1 MPFKYSIKGRSVAFA
16 RALHQI
22 CHCPSANIIHC
33 QDFLLGVSDKSN
45 KLKTGLCHRNTM
57 ASGRKFFNFLTEDW
71 CFLETLIDEG
81 LPHCFCSALWEQDHA
96 KKKVWFTFWQLQSL
110 LATIFSCYQVT
121 RYCIFV
127 TGLDLS
133 FVLLRS
139 GNRIW
144 DWSTGRVRSQPWG

>member
-57 ASGRKFFNFLTEDW
+57 ASGRKFFSFLTEDW
-71 CFLETLIDEG
+71 CFLETLIDEA

-96 KKKVWFTFWQLQSL
+96 KKKSVIYFLTITKSFGNDFLLLPSYSL
-110 LATIFSCYQVT
+110 LYFCHRFGFKLCVIEI
-121 RYCIFV
+121 RE
-127 TGLDLS
+127 
-133 FVLLRS
+133 
-139 GNRIW
+139 
-144 DWSTGRVRSQPWG
+144 